1 MHGKYEMNNNL
12 MVCNNR
18 SHITKFNNDYDQY
31 HHSCKQIKM
40 SNSIFKDYVFR
51 LSTSTWSFRQLQPFV
66 VAIFLS
72 YIHEK
77 NT

>member
-51 LSTSTWSFRQLQPFV
+51 LSTST
-66 VAIFLS
+66 
-72 YIHEK
+72 
-77 NT
+77 